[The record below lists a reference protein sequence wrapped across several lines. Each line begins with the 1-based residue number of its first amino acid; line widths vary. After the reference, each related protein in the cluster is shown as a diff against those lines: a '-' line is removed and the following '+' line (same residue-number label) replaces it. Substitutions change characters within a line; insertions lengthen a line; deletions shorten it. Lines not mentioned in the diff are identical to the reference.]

1 MKLSENVKGGE
12 DFGAVLKMSLPIAEM
27 QRFELSKKE
36 ISFRLTDE
44 EWVAEVIE
52 NLLVFGEVAELQW
65 SMWGLSGQQNL
76 WMETDRESLRV
87 QPPFQVIMPSSINSP
102 STSYLYLRGGGG
114 ICEVS
119 GRIYG

>member
-76 WMETDRESLRV
+76 WMETDRESLLM
-87 QPPFQVIMPSSINSP
+87 QPPFQVIMPCRID
-102 STSYLYLRGGGG
+102 SY
-114 ICEVS
+114 IH
-119 GRIYG
+119 I

>member
-87 QPPFQVIMPSSINSP
+87 QPPFQVIMPSSLDSV
-102 STSYLYLRGGGG
+102 STSYLY
-114 ICEVS
+114 
-119 GRIYG
+119 

>member
-76 WMETDRESLRV
+76 WMETDRESLLM
-87 QPPFQVIMPSSINSP
+87 QPPFQVIMPSSIDS
-102 STSYLYLRGGGG
+102 
-114 ICEVS
+114 
-119 GRIYG
+119 

>member
-27 QRFELSKKE
+27 QRFELSKKQ

-65 SMWGLSGQQNL
+65 SMCGLSGQQNL
-76 WMETDRESLRV
+76 WMETDRESVKR
-87 QPPFQVIMPSSINSP
+87 QPPFRVIMPSSLDSP
-102 STSYLYLRGGGG
+102 STSYLY
-114 ICEVS
+114 
-119 GRIYG
+119 

>member
-1 MKLSENVKGGE
+1 MRRGFCGSKIFIL
-12 DFGAVLKMSLPIAEM
+12 IAEM

-76 WMETDRESLRV
+76 SMETDRESLLV
-87 QPPFQVIMPSSINSP
+87 QPPFQVVMPSNIKSHIH
-102 STSYLYLRGGGG
+102 
-114 ICEVS
+114 I
-119 GRIYG
+119 